1 MTDEIM
7 TTKQVAEYLKLNLMT
22 VYRLARKGKL
32 PASRIGRSWRF
43 KRDAVEKLLL
53 TDQPDASIEPASP
66 GRDRD
71 S

>member
-22 VYRLARKGKL
+22 VYRLAREGKL

-43 KRDAVEKLLL
+43 KRDAVEKLLAE
-53 TDQPDASIEPASP
+53 QPSRVNSGEKVAQAE
-66 GRDRD
+66 
-71 S
+71 